1 MQTKHGPNSS
11 SAGRLLWH
19 PTCYRRMPSSLRTTR
34 TQTAPTT
41 RRKGTR
47 SFPGL
52 HAVDDICPGILAGV
66 CIRYMRVRMPVAHK
80 GEWRPKQRR
89 RARERACEEFVADRT
104 ASLRIPRHAV
114 LPPVRCFDPY
124 VLRAGRRQ
132 GLCSR
137 SSMTRRLIGHIG
149 CRPCKQHPRRRR
161 RRPHAT
167 SSDAAVPPNRL
178 RRAQSSRRSRSK

>member
-1 MQTKHGPNSS
+1 
-11 SAGRLLWH
+11 
-19 PTCYRRMPSSLRTTR
+19 MPSSLRTTR

-89 RARERACEEFVADRT
+89 RRRAKQQKPPAGDEFRKNNIDVFYLFYYIYIYYPT
-104 ASLRIPRHAV
+104 TFLLSYYFLKFIPNSQKVRATTSENDNSQKRKVPSSKGESSRPSAV
-114 LPPVRCFDPY
+114 LRTHTHKKPCPKARKQTHRKSGKVRA
-124 VLRAGRRQ
+124 R
-132 GLCSR
+132 
-137 SSMTRRLIGHIG
+137 
-149 CRPCKQHPRRRR
+149 
-161 RRPHAT
+161 
-167 SSDAAVPPNRL
+167 VPPQF
-178 RRAQSSRRSRSK
+178 AAPSASSQP